1 MMTKTI
7 RGIVRNGRIEP
18 SEKLEAPEG
27 TEVTVE
33 VPVPPPPHEARMITF
48 GMFAKQNAPQLP
60 KQDEE
65 KAQGWLEQEW
75 ERSWERLN
83 SDE

>member
-1 MMTKTI
+1 MLTKTI

-18 SEKLEAPEG
+18 SETLDAPEG

-48 GMFAKQNAPQLP
+48 GMFARSHTPAPSEH
-60 KQDEE
+60 DEG
-65 KAQGWLEQEW
+65 KAKGWLEQEW